1 MDRLYVI
8 GQIRRVLDGMDD
20 RQLSVAYRW
29 LMQQA
34 DKRTTGGSHDGR
46 R

>member
-20 RQLSVAYRW
+20 RTLNLAYRW

-34 DKRTTGGSHDGR
+34 DKRTTGGSYDGR

>member
-20 RQLSVAYRW
+20 RTLNTAYRW

-34 DKRTTGGSHDGR
+34 SKRTTGGSYDGR